1 MNCKD
6 FKKAI
11 KKVKFDKNIK
21 LKDAIKI
28 LEILKNNK
36 ALEV

>member
-1 MNCKD
+1 MDWKD
-6 FKKAI
+6 FIKVI

-21 LKDAIKI
+21 LEDAIKI